1 MSRETGIEAHTLTR
15 DGKKLRYGFT
25 TGSCAAAA
33 AKAAAILLLSGKA
46 PETVQILTPK
56 GIQLTLEVLEA
67 RLENGKASCA
77 IRKDSGDDPDVT
89 NGVLVYAEVSYRS
102 APGVEI
108 DGGIGVGR
116 ITKPG
121 LKRPIGAAAIN
132 PVPLAMIREA
142 VAEPFDDC
150 AQPLGLDVVISIPA
164 GVELAK
170 RTFNPNLGIVGGI
183 SVLGTSGI
191 VEPMSDEALVKSI
204 ELEIRQKRILG
215 AERLILTPGNYG
227 ADFLRTLCRIDEKS
241 IVKCSNFIGRTLDLA
256 IQAGFREVLL
266 IGHIGKL
273 IKLAAGMMN
282 THSNEGDGRAEI
294 MACCALRAGLSA
306 ETALEI
312 SECVTTDA
320 MIDVLRR
327 ENGLEKTMKIAAER
341 IDFYLRKRVKGEL
354 TIGAV
359 VFSNETGILCQT
371 GPSQRWIEELQGGK
385 P

>member
-1 MSRETGIEAHTLTR
+1 MSRMTGIETHTLTK
-15 DGKKLRYGFT
+15 DGKKLRFGFT

-33 AKAAAILLLSGKA
+33 AKAAAILLLTGKA
-46 PETVQILTPK
+46 PKTVQILTPK

-67 RLENGKASCA
+67 RLENGKACCA

-89 NGVLVYAEVSYRS
+89 NGVLVYAEVSCR
-102 APGVEI
+102 AEPGIEI

-116 ITKPG
+116 VTKPG

-150 AQPLGLDVVISIPA
+150 VQPLGLNVVISIPA
-164 GVELAK
+164 GTELAK

-191 VEPMSDEALVKSI
+191 VEPMSDEALVQSI
-204 ELEIRQKRILG
+204 DLELRQKRFLG
-215 AERLILTPGNYG
+215 EKRLILTPGNYG
-227 ADFLRTLCRIDEKS
+227 ADFLRTLCPSNEKS
-241 IVKCSNFIGRTLDLA
+241 VVKCSNFIGRTLDLA
-256 IQAGFREVLL
+256 IQAGFGEVLL
-266 IGHIGKL
+266 IGHVGKL
-273 IKLAAGMMN
+273 IKLAVGIMN

-294 MACCALRAGLSA
+294 LSCCALRAGLSA
-306 ETALEI
+306 ETALEVAD
-312 SECVTTDA
+312 CVTTDA

-327 ENGLEKTMKIAAER
+327 ENGLEKTMNVAAGR
-341 IDFYLRKRVKGEL
+341 IDFYLRKRVKGQL

-359 VFSNETGILCQT
+359 VFANETGILCQT
-371 GPSQRWIEELQGGK
+371 GPAARWIEELQGEK